1 MGLVALLGIRLEARL
16 GERRG
21 IALGLLLIALACL
34 LRLLLD
40 QAATLL
46 ATALLGGVGVAL
58 IQALVPALIKRRFA
72 GRVALAMGV
81 YSASLMGGGGFAALL
96 SPHLASHFSH
106 WQAGLGVWLL
116 PALAALMLWLCVPAS
131 GAHNASV
138 ATSDEALWRQRRA
151 WMLALYFGL
160 INCGYMSMVAW
171 LPAYYLQLGWSATQ
185 SGSLLAFMTLF
196 QVSAALLMPA
206 LAQRRLDRRP
216 LLGIS
221 LVAQVLGFTGLVL
234 WPLDAPHV
242 WVALIGFG
250 LGACFALSLL
260 LTLDHRRDPRQAGQL
275 AAFVQGVGFLIN
287 AVSPWLSGC
296 LRELT
301 GSFTSAWWVLI
312 VTVLAMLV
320 LRKRPDVVVVRGERL
335 PFWSAFGRVAPC
347 GLGLT
352 LASIGYGTLTTFVT
366 LFYLERGWSGA
377 ALCLSAF
384 GVCFILSRLLF
395 VNAVSR
401 WGGYR
406 VAIACMGVEAVGLAL
421 LWLAPSPMVALLGAG
436 LSGFGLSLVYPAL
449 GVEAIKQVPSASRG
463 AGLGAYAVFFDLAL
477 AIAGPVMGAIAA
489 RLGYAWIFCVA
500 ALLSL
505 LGVGLTL
512 MLWRRTRTQ

>member
-1 MGLVALLGIRLEARL
+1 MNPSRLQPLAGWLLLIALGLNLRPLLSSISPLLNEIRSATGMSFQSSAWLTSLPVICMGLVALLGIRLEARL

-46 ATALLGGVGVAL
+46 ATALLGGIGVAL

-72 GRVALAMGV
+72 GHVALAMGV
-81 YSASLMGGGGFAALL
+81 YSASLMGGGGLAALL

-106 WQAGLGVWLL
+106 WQAGLGIWLL
-116 PALAALMLWLCVPAS
+116 PALAALMLWLWMPTTVVH
-131 GAHNASV
+131 GT
-138 ATSDEALWRQRRA
+138 ATAMPGETLWRQRRA
-151 WMLALYFGL
+151 WLLALYFGL

-185 SGSLLAFMTLF
+185 SGSLLAFMTIF

-206 LAQRRLDRRP
+206 LAQRRVDRRP

-221 LVAQVLGFTGLVL
+221 LMAQALGFTGLVL
-234 WPLDAPHV
+234 WPLGAPHA

-260 LTLDHRRDPRQAGQL
+260 LTLDHRRDPRAAGQL

-287 AVSPWLSGC
+287 AVSPWLSGW

-312 VTVLAMLV
+312 ITVLAMLMLTWV
-320 LRKRPDVVVVRGERL
+320 
-335 PFWSAFGRVAPC
+335 FSPC
-347 GLGLT
+347 R
-352 LASIGYGTLTTFVT
+352 S
-366 LFYLERGWSGA
+366 
-377 ALCLSAF
+377 
-384 GVCFILSRLLF
+384 
-395 VNAVSR
+395 
-401 WGGYR
+401 
-406 VAIACMGVEAVGLAL
+406 GLAR
-421 LWLAPSPMVALLGAG
+421 
-436 LSGFGLSLVYPAL
+436 
-449 GVEAIKQVPSASRG
+449 E
-463 AGLGAYAVFFDLAL
+463 DLEDA
-477 AIAGPVMGAIAA
+477 ACIQAAA
-489 RLGYAWIFCVA
+489 RNH
-500 ALLSL
+500 
-505 LGVGLTL
+505 
-512 MLWRRTRTQ
+512 